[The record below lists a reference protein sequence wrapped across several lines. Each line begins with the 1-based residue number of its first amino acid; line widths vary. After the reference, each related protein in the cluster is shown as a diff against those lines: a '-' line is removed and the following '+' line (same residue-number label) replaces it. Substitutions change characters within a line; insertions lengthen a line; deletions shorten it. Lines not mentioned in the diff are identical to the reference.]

1 MTTSL
6 TGKNGGSALEKLL
19 DFLAAAGRLKRIP
32 RTGWVESGIDDPES
46 VADHSFRTAITA
58 MLLSD
63 LQGLDTE
70 RAIRMAL
77 LHDLVEA
84 EIGDLTPEQ
93 KELRGSGYLK
103 EEKEAMEGLLSTLPE
118 ELSSRYVALWEELRN
133 GVSREAEAVAQADRV
148 EMLLQALE
156 YEEAGADPKAL
167 ERFWQ
172 AQSVDGLPS
181 VLLEAIKKRNRKC

>member
-1 MTTSL
+1 MDS
-6 TGKNGGSALEKLL
+6 LL
-19 DFLAAAGRLKRIP
+19 DFITAVGRLKRIP

-63 LQGLDTE
+63 LQGSDTE
-70 RAIRMAL
+70 RVVRMAL

-93 KELRGSGYLK
+93 KELRGSEYLK
-103 EEKEAMEGLLSTLPE
+103 EEAMAMEGLLSTLPE
-118 ELSSRYVALWEELRN
+118 ELSSSYGALWEELRN
-133 GVSREAEAVAQADRV
+133 GVTREAEVVSQADRV

-156 YEEAGADPKAL
+156 YEEAGADPKTL

-172 AQSVDGLPS
+172 AQSFDGLPS
-181 VLLEAIKKRNRKC
+181 ILVEAIEKRKRKC